1 MLLTDTDAIYLKE
14 DLDLL
19 FIALNPPKQSNN
31 NGHYF
36 SGKSSTFFK
45 QLAES
50 GLITGHIDKLIADEI
65 VFGDTRNNYR
75 NKRFGVIDLI
85 PTLEETNSNKVK
97 VSSEDVRLLLW
108 RLRKFKPKNVCI
120 IHSEV
125 MRQFT
130 KETGIKLIYGYNGK
144 LLEGLDIDFFCNYF
158 PNGNPITT
166 ETKLEIYRDLKSR
179 L

>member
-1 MLLTDTDAIYLKE
+1 MLLTEKDAIYLK
-14 DLDLL
+14 DGLDLL

-36 SGKSSTFFK
+36 SGRNSTFFK

-50 GLITGHIDKLIADEI
+50 GLIARQVDKLIADDI
-65 VFGDTRNNYR
+65 VFGDTRYNYEK
-75 NKRFGVIDLI
+75 KRFGVIDLI
-85 PTLEETNSNKVK
+85 PTVEETNSNKVK
-97 VSSEDVRLLLW
+97 VKSEDVRLLLL
-108 RLRKFKPKNVCI
+108 RLQKFRPKNVCI

-130 KETGIKLIYGYNGK
+130 RETGIKLKYGYNGK
-144 LLEGLDIDFFCNYF
+144 LLEGLDIDFYCNYF
-158 PNGNPITT
+158 PNGNPIATGI
-166 ETKLEIYRDLKSR
+166 KLEIYRDLKSR